1 MIKIILYFVIF
12 SFIYNI
18 WKNLK
23 INYNRSKTSPSYKTN
38 KKSNF
43 TNNSDDILDAE
54 YEDI

>member
-23 INYNRSKTSPSYKTN
+23 INYNRSKTSPSNKTN

>member
-23 INYNRSKTSPSYKTN
+23 INYNRSKTNPSYKTN

>member
-23 INYNRSKTSPSYKTN
+23 INYNRSKTSSSNKTN

-43 TNNSDDILDAE
+43 SNNSDDILDAE

>member
-23 INYNRSKTSPSYKTN
+23 INYNRSKTSPSNKTN

-43 TNNSDDILDAE
+43 SNNSDDILDAE